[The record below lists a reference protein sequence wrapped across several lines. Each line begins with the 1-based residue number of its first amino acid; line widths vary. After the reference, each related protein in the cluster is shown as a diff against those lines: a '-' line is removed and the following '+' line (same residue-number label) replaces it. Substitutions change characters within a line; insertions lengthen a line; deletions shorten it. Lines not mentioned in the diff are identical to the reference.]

1 MIGCGEEQTTLATD
15 AVSHHHYFLA
25 FGLEAALLFGFG
37 GSLVSDRAEV
47 IVYIYILYTYIYIC
61 IHIYVYIYINKK
73 YSL

>member
-47 IVYIYILYTYIYIC
+47 IVYIYIYYIHIYIYMYTYIC
-61 IHIYVYIYINKK
+61 IYIYK
-73 YSL
+73 